1 MFNLK
6 IVLGNKYFEAKE
18 EHNGIEYQAD
28 ITTPEKEIQ
37 QELCN
42 VRCQE
47 NKKSKK

>member
-18 EHNGIEYQAD
+18 EHNGIECQ
-28 ITTPEKEIQ
+28 TELTSTEKEIQ